1 MDLAEWGTELMRD
14 VHLDIKKLLLED
26 HMLPV
31 PLAVHEKLWRSVDN
45 CWETHEVSVMMTEV
59 QKLCNN
65 ALVEF
70 EKDEWFKRED
80 FNQDFY

>member
-26 HMLPV
+26 HVLPV
-31 PLAVHEKLWRSVDN
+31 PRAAHEKLRSVDN
-45 CWETHEVSVMMTEV
+45 CWETHEVSVIMAEL

-65 ALVEF
+65 ALAEF

-80 FNQDFY
+80 FNQDSH